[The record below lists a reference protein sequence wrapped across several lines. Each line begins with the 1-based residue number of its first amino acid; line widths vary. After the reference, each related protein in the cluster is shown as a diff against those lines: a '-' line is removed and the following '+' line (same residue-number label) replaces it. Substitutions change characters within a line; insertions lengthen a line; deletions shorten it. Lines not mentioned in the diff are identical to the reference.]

1 MLMPD
6 DPDNL
11 VLALL
16 RRLDTK
22 IDRVAADVRNHTS
35 LLNVLRQDV
44 VMVRAAINDMA
55 RTSFTAGEAEALH
68 EELNRLQEEFAK
80 LAARVEII
88 EARDRH

>member
-1 MLMPD
+1 MTD

-11 VLALL
+11 VLTLL

-35 LLNVLRQDV
+35 LLNVLRQDM

-55 RTSFTAGEAEALH
+55 RTSFTAGEAEAIH
-68 EELNRLQEEFAK
+68 EELNRLQGDFAQ
-80 LAARVEII
+80 LAARLDII
-88 EARDRH
+88 EGRATPGQ